1 MMLQVLKT
9 FTKAYLM
16 VVFGGT
22 VMTQRDGVEILQ
34 INHNMITDMLMVLWE
49 AHGE

>member
-9 FTKAYLM
+9 STKAYLM
-16 VVFGGT
+16 VVFGGIA
-22 VMTQRDGVEILQ
+22 MILRDGVEILQ
-34 INHNMITDMLMVLWE
+34 INHNMIMDTLMVLWE